1 MTYED
6 HVLEHF
12 GKPFHKGPPPG
23 VRVFARSFT
32 RTEVGSNCGDEVILA
47 IRILPNGECIDIWW
61 TGNGCCFSQAATS
74 MLAEYFEGR
83 TLDDVRKFTQDD
95 MLKLFKVDV
104 PMARLGCVLV
114 PYNALKHALERIL

>member
-1 MTYED
+1 MYEQ
-6 HVLEHF
+6 HVLDHYSV
-12 GKPFHKGPPPG
+12 PTHKGPPPFA
-23 VRVFARSFT
+23 RVFT
-32 RTEVGSNCGDEVILA
+32 RLFIGEEVGSNCGDRIELSV
-47 IRILPNGECIDIWW
+47 RILPNGERIDIWW
-61 TGNGCCFSQAATS
+61 TGNGCCFSQAAAS

-114 PYNALKHALERIL
+114 SYNALKCALERIL